1 MLKLDSRITDSS
13 KIFNRLNVDE
23 ANIYIGTPGF
33 FANSLVAFANL
44 KLTNFGV
51 LAGVEDGFELQHE
64 YTKNETFEFFI
75 PKLYVKFEPNVDNL
89 REDLDSINERLRDI
103 ETDFPDICETVR
115 EHEDSIHDIY
125 ERLRFL
131 ENIYRKSTD

>member
-23 ANIYIGTPGF
+23 ANVYIGTPGF
-33 FANSLVAFANL
+33 FANSLVAFENI

-64 YTKNETFEFFI
+64 YTENETFEFFI

-115 EHEDSIHDIY
+115 EHDDSIREIF

-131 ENIYRKSTD
+131 ENIYRKS

>member
-13 KIFNRLNVDE
+13 KIFNRLDTQE

-33 FANSLVAFANL
+33 FANSLAAFANL

-51 LAGVEDGFELQHE
+51 LAGVENGFELQHE

-131 ENIYRKSTD
+131 ENIYRKS